1 VVSDSPDDA
10 SPAGRSGKEN
20 QAEPVEQTNQAEPN
34 ETSGRDGGKSVAG
47 RVGQPCRYSTEE
59 EHLVAFLENGRE
71 GEKEKDIKWNYG
83 PAIRYK
89 HQNSF
94 FLSINANTKARKI
107 LFCIVL
113 LCFKASSADFK
124 TSVQLIANLL
134 RR

>member
-71 GEKEKDIKWNYG
+71 GGEGYKMMVQQFDIS
-83 PAIRYK
+83 IR
-89 HQNSF
+89 
-94 FLSINANTKARKI
+94 
-107 LFCIVL
+107 IV
-113 LCFKASSADFK
+113 FK
-124 TSVQLIANLL
+124 NC
-134 RR
+134 